1 MKTSSPLEGPADAML
16 YTTSWDP
23 LVGWTLADSPKRCL
37 SSASANQ
44 VTTVSLTNHKQHE
57 SRSCNM
63 ALRGRLPINNISD
76 TPALGKLEVLEGMLV
91 ASHNSFS
98 SRQTL
103 MCFYQI

>member
-44 VTTVSLTNHKQHE
+44 GMMKRKTSARLILNR
-57 SRSCNM
+57 SRKKLM
-63 ALRGRLPINNISD
+63 VKARKRL
-76 TPALGKLEVLEGMLV
+76 
-91 ASHNSFS
+91 
-98 SRQTL
+98 Q
-103 MCFYQI
+103 